1 MKKNQSGRFVKNGKG
16 RTERRYGIPKQ
27 VGEHSANRLPQLT
40 DQLSTGITL
49 RFITTGTGG
58 SASTTITFTNLLDAW
73 CLAASAT
80 VAYQLFD
87 FVKVR
92 RVTVRAVASAQ
103 SGSANLAGPATV
115 GVEFPGLV
123 VGTQAGGKQ
132 ASQSELGTAQIACCS
147 LVPDRMSAAAQ
158 WQASTSNVAFVV
170 RAVDATGGI
179 LIGSIIDVE
188 LSYKN
193 SADVN
198 PAIVTSPVAGATG
211 GNLYFRGIDGAQPA
225 ATWAR
230 SAFVPRI

>member
-1 MKKNQSGRFVKNGKG
+1 MRSHAGAPPLERKKRSKKAS
-16 RTERRYGIPKQ
+16 IPK
-27 VGEHSANRLPQLT
+27 VFGEHSANRLPQLT

-73 CLAASAT
+73 CVATSAT
-80 VAYQLFD
+80 AAYQLFD

-92 RVTVRAVASAQ
+92 RVTVRGVASQQNGAAAV
-103 SGSANLAGPATV
+103 GGPCTV

-132 ASQSELGTAQIACCS
+132 ASQTEIGSAEIACVS
-147 LVPDRMSAAAQ
+147 LAPDRMSAAAQ
-158 WQASTSNVAFVV
+158 WQASTSNVAFVL
-170 RAVDATGGI
+170 RAVDYSGAIMTG
-179 LIGSIIDVE
+179 SVIDVQ

-198 PAIVTSPVAGATG
+198 PASVTSAVAGATTG
-211 GNLYFRGIDGAQPA
+211 SIYFRGIDGAAPA